1 MPVVTRP
8 GVEQAAGD
16 VVRVGVVGVPAPDQE
31 VEARALLER
40 VQERGHVGR
49 LDGDLDTQLRPGRA
63 KSGEQGAV
71 AVLQHGVDRG
81 PELELRRDSGRRE
94 RLSGLIG
101 GHRVAA
107 PSRVVAQEAGRD
119 QAHGRSGEA
128 PQRPPHE
135 IARPHD
141 AGERAA
147 HGVVAHDG
155 AAAAV
160 EQHEVAVARRGLDQA
175 VTEARVAEDSLEV
188 LGHEVAG
195 EIDLARTE
203 APGHRRGREA
213 GAELE
218 RSRAAADRD
227 ASSPGCARGRSVS
240 PSRLATR
247 NGPVPTTSPPGSARA
262 IAVRW
267 SVSRAG

>member
-1 MPVVTRP
+1 MFQRP
-8 GVEQAAGD
+8 I
-16 VVRVGVVGVPAPDQE
+16 RRSKPAD
-31 VEARALLER
+31 LLEG

-49 LDGDLDTQLRPGRA
+49 LDRDLDPQLRPGRA

-81 PELELRRDSGRRE
+81 PQLDLRPDAGRRE
-94 RLSGLIG
+94 RLACLLG

-128 PQRPPHE
+128 PERPPHE

-141 AGERAA
+141 ARERPA
-147 HGVVAHDG
+147 HGRVAHGG
-155 AAAAV
+155 AALAV
-160 EQHEVAVARRGLDQA
+160 EQDEIAVARRGLDQA

-203 APGHRRGREA
+203 APGHRRGRRGRRGTRA
-213 GAELE
+213 
-218 RSRAAADRD
+218 SRAAAGRD
-227 ASSPGCARGRSVS
+227 ASSRGCARGRPCPRRGSRPGTAPCPRPRRPAASVRS
-240 PSRLATR
+240 PCA
-247 NGPVPTTSPPGSARA
+247 GP
-262 IAVRW
+262 
-267 SVSRAG
+267 